1 MLPRDPLSAS
11 IVTRNS
17 SNPQSAG
24 QVVYPSSLSHIPLPQ
39 QLEVGVLIHLDGTAL
54 TYKLG
59 LVLALGFKDGT
70 ELGFELGFVLPLGFK
85 DGFVLGEDVGERLG
99 GGTVQIGKPRELTRP
114 VVEVSKMI

>member
-1 MLPRDPLSAS
+1 M
-11 IVTRNS
+11 
-17 SNPQSAG
+17 
-24 QVVYPSSLSHIPLPQ
+24 
-39 QLEVGVLIHLDGTAL
+39 LIHLDGTAL

-70 ELGFELGFVLPLGFK
+70 ELGFELGFLLPLGFK

-114 VVEVSKMI
+114 VVEGSKMI